1 MLRTTLSDRRRIAE
15 NLGRWCANN
24 NSSRH
29 IQSAQRKRPHHY
41 QSSCKEVHTSA
52 RFGASNYLPQRAV
65 AASMSTKPSF
75 DNIYQ
80 DEDDVDNS
88 DKYQLKWVKQA
99 SLNNFSK
106 YDNFSQYDS
115 NDDGGSLLDLMNKE
129 DDVPAIKKQLDEV
142 ESSMMM
148 LLNEDTGE
156 LLDVENM
163 TPYSAAEAGEDSL
176 LDLLDAPDMYEDE
189 EALSDL
195 LNEETKD
202 ETQLAKYKD
211 LQRLQLQLEIEATEE
226 AVARYMVELKSARAR
241 SDHASLPGI
250 RRALGS
256 WYEGLTDAI
265 ELEQWLYLNGDNR
278 TSTSSE
284 LNPETVEDLKTKT
297 VKDRTIYGPLLC
309 LIPARKIAVLLA
321 HTALSCTVQDQ
332 EMGSKVVSLAMN
344 IAQAVEAE
352 VNVSRALRV
361 RARERRQFNSNL
373 KGGTSEIDDNGHM
386 LNDQT
391 TIDDSL
397 EGEQTDLSSEGIAID
412 RWVYT
417 ATHLQRFLDEISQKG
432 GGSQSLKTT
441 GRVRPAVVR
450 KRCQEILAAEGFD
463 PTGENKKPLSMQ
475 DFVEWDPVLKVK
487 LGAALIRLLLD
498 HTTFSTDSKGRGPP
512 EPAFSYARKKTGKL
526 KFNGFIS
533 IHPELLHLATTDEV
547 SSDAT
552 FIPPRAMANT
562 KCQPMVVPPKDWTD
576 VGNGGY
582 ELLKTDFMRT
592 RHCKTQ
598 KVSLLFECFKDRV
611 FGGFLTSHFSFIYQT
626 KDAIRNAD
634 LSTVFKGLNML
645 GNIPWKIN
653 HKVLEAAEKCWDDG
667 ISLGDIPSRTD
678 FEVPPLP
685 EPMEYVDYHSLSEE
699 EQKLHLEAFRK
710 HKDATTKHL
719 RFKQKNMDLHS
730 LRCSAMLKLN
740 QAKKF
745 KDFEEVFFPYNVDF
759 RGRAYPVPPHL
770 SIVGSDL
777 CRALL
782 MFATPKPLGPNGLH
796 WLKVHLANLA
806 GADKMSFEGRAQF
819 TEDNLDNV
827 RAAVDDPFG
836 ENNWWMK
843 LDDPFQGL
851 ATCHEIIYAI
861 DSGDPE
867 NYLCSLP
874 VHMVRLKKR

>member
-1 MLRTTLSDRRRIAE
+1 MLRTSLSDRRRIAE
-15 NLGRWCANN
+15 NLGRWCANSKSN
-24 NSSRH
+24 SRH
-29 IQSAQRKRPHHY
+29 HILCTQRKRPHHY
-41 QSSCKEVHTSA
+41 QSSCSAVHTSA
-52 RFGASNYLPQRAV
+52 RFGVSNCLPQRAV

-88 DKYQLKWVKQA
+88 EDYQLKWVKQA
-99 SLNNFSK
+99 SLSNFSK
-106 YDNFSQYDS
+106 YDKFAQYDS

-129 DDVPAIKKQLDEV
+129 DDVPAIKKQLDRV

-163 TPYSAAEAGEDSL
+163 TPYSTAEEGEDSL

-189 EALSDL
+189 EPLSDL

-202 ETQLAKYKD
+202 ETQLEKYKD
-211 LQRLQLQLEIEATEE
+211 LQRLQLQLEIEATQE
-226 AVARYMVELKSARAR
+226 AVERYHVELKSARAR

-256 WYEGLTDAI
+256 WYESLTDAI

-278 TSTSSE
+278 TSTSDE
-284 LNPETVEDLKTKT
+284 LNPETDDDVKTTT

-321 HTALSCTVQDQ
+321 HAALSCTVQDQ

-373 KGGTSEIDDNGHM
+373 KGETSEIDDNGHM

-391 TIDDSL
+391 TIDGSL
-397 EGEQTDLSSEGIAID
+397 EDEETDLSSEGIVVD

-417 ATHLQRFLDEISQKG
+417 ATHLQRFLDEISKKG

-441 GRVRPAVVR
+441 GRVQPAVVR

-498 HTTFSTDSKGRGPP
+498 HTTFSPDSKSRSSP
-512 EPAFSYARKKTGKL
+512 EPAFSYARKKTGNL

-533 IHPELLHLATTDEV
+533 IHPELLHLATTDEL

-576 VGNGGY
+576 VRNGGY

-598 KVSLLFECFKDRV
+598 KVSLWLEC
-611 FGGFLTSHFSFIYQT
+611 
-626 KDAIRNAD
+626 
-634 LSTVFKGLNML
+634 
-645 GNIPWKIN
+645 
-653 HKVLEAAEKCWDDG
+653 
-667 ISLGDIPSRTD
+667 ISKTECVED
-678 FEVPPLP
+678 F
-685 EPMEYVDYHSLSEE
+685 
-699 EQKLHLEAFRK
+699 
-710 HKDATTKHL
+710 
-719 RFKQKNMDLHS
+719 
-730 LRCSAMLKLN
+730 
-740 QAKKF
+740 
-745 KDFEEVFFPYNVDF
+745 
-759 RGRAYPVPPHL
+759 
-770 SIVGSDL
+770 
-777 CRALL
+777 
-782 MFATPKPLGPNGLH
+782 
-796 WLKVHLANLA
+796 
-806 GADKMSFEGRAQF
+806 
-819 TEDNLDNV
+819 
-827 RAAVDDPFG
+827 
-836 ENNWWMK
+836 
-843 LDDPFQGL
+843 
-851 ATCHEIIYAI
+851 
-861 DSGDPE
+861 
-867 NYLCSLP
+867 
-874 VHMVRLKKR
+874 

>member
-1 MLRTTLSDRRRIAE
+1 MLRTSLSDRRRIAE
-15 NLGRWCANN
+15 NLGRWCAN
-24 NSSRH
+24 SSSNGRHH
-29 IQSAQRKRPHHY
+29 IQCTQRKRPHQY
-41 QSSCKEVHTSA
+41 QSSPCKTVHTSA
-52 RFGASNYLPQRAV
+52 RFGVSNYLPQRAI

-75 DNIYQ
+75 DNIYT
-80 DEDDVDNS
+80 DDDDVDNS
-88 DKYQLKWVKQA
+88 EEYQLKWVKQA
-99 SLNNFSK
+99 SLNSFSK
-106 YDNFSQYDS
+106 YDKFSQYDS
-115 NDDGGSLLDLMNKE
+115 NDDGGSLLHLMNNE
-129 DDVPAIKKQLDEV
+129 DDVPAIKKQLDRV

-163 TPYSAAEAGEDSL
+163 MPYSTAETGEDSL

-189 EALSDL
+189 EPLSEL
-195 LNEETKD
+195 LSEETKD
-202 ETQLAKYKD
+202 ESQLEKYKD
-211 LQRLQLQLEIEATEE
+211 LQRLQLQLEIEATQE
-226 AVARYMVELKSARAR
+226 AVERYHLELKSARAR

-284 LNPETVEDLKTKT
+284 LNPESDENLKTKT

-361 RARERRQFNSNL
+361 RARERREFNSNL
-373 KGGTSEIDDNGHM
+373 KAASEIDDNGHM

-391 TIDDSL
+391 TIDASVED
-397 EGEQTDLSSEGIAID
+397 ETTDLSSEGIAVD

-432 GGSQSLKTT
+432 GESSLKTT

-450 KRCQEILAAEGFD
+450 KRCQEILTAEGFD
-463 PTGENKKPLSMQ
+463 PTGENKKRLSMQ

-498 HTTFSTDSKGRGPP
+498 HTTFSPDSRSRGPP
-512 EPAFSYARKKTGKL
+512 EPAFSYARKKTGNL

-533 IHPELLHLATTDEV
+533 IHPELLNLATKDEL

-552 FIPPRAMANT
+552 FVPPRAMANT

-598 KVSLLFECFKDRV
+598 KVSLLLECISKIECV
-611 FGGFLTSHFSFIYQT
+611 GVLTSYFSLCTTPRTQYATQIYPQ
-626 KDAIRNAD
+626 
-634 LSTVFKGLNML
+634 
-645 GNIPWKIN
+645 
-653 HKVLEAAEKCWDDG
+653 C
-667 ISLGDIPSRTD
+667 SRVSICSET
-678 FEVPPLP
+678 
-685 EPMEYVDYHSLSEE
+685 YHG
-699 EQKLHLEAFRK
+699 Q
-710 HKDATTKHL
+710 
-719 RFKQKNMDLHS
+719 
-730 LRCSAMLKLN
+730 
-740 QAKKF
+740 
-745 KDFEEVFFPYNVDF
+745 
-759 RGRAYPVPPHL
+759 
-770 SIVGSDL
+770 SITRS
-777 CRALL
+777 
-782 MFATPKPLGPNGLH
+782 
-796 WLKVHLANLA
+796 
-806 GADKMSFEGRAQF
+806 
-819 TEDNLDNV
+819 
-827 RAAVDDPFG
+827 
-836 ENNWWMK
+836 
-843 LDDPFQGL
+843 
-851 ATCHEIIYAI
+851 
-861 DSGDPE
+861 
-867 NYLCSLP
+867 
-874 VHMVRLKKR
+874 